1 MNRTSL
7 SSKEKMVLEF
17 LEEYFETEGRAPSY
31 TEVQSHFGFKSINSV
46 QNYFKQLEAKGFI
59 QSPGQNKKR
68 AISLVGS
75 NSLLSTTHSADSVR
89 ASSVANAS
97 LSLTE
102 SVRIPMLG
110 RVAAGFPIERMSH
123 DEFLDIP
130 RSMVGTAEAIFAL
143 RVEGDSMIEDGIFD
157 GDFLVVRQQNFAR
170 NGEIVVAM
178 VEQEATVKRVYN
190 HEPKQL
196 LKIHRDPYRSLELR
210 PANHT
215 MTSFWYLP
223 HEVEIRG
230 VVIGLIRKFAS

>member
-1 MNRTSL
+1 MDRMLL

-17 LEEYFETEGRAPSY
+17 LEEYFQGKGRAPSY

-59 QSPGQNKKR
+59 QSPGHNKKR
-68 AISLVGS
+68 AITLI
-75 NSLLSTTHSADSVR
+75 DSPR
-89 ASSVANAS
+89 LTDSREISSKTDVAPFS
-97 LSLTE
+97 LSE

-123 DEFLDIP
+123 DEYLDIP
-130 RSMVGTAEAIFAL
+130 RSMVGAAQSIFAL

-170 NGEIVVAM
+170 NGEIIVAM
-178 VEQEATVKRVYN
+178 IEQEATVKRVYN
-190 HEPKQL
+190 HESQQL
-196 LKIHRDPYRSLELR
+196 LKIHRDPSRSLELR